1 MPRAARTFAP
11 LLAGLV
17 LWTGAPAL
25 AQDAPAQGDPRDLI
39 VLSGDVAVRRGDDV
53 GEVIVLHGTASVSGV
68 VHGDVVVI
76 DGSISVTGQV
86 SGSVIGINGPV
97 TIGPD
102 AQILGD
108 VIARDRVRI
117 APGARIGG
125 EVREGAAFTFRTPID
140 VFGPF
145 AAWLAVAISTLLLG
159 ALLLLF
165 GPRGAE
171 AIAQAALGSP
181 WASTGIGLVAF
192 LGLPILGLFALV
204 SLVALPFGLGLLLAL
219 AFLWSAGLAWTAFA
233 IGRAIWRAP
242 RSGWLAL
249 VLGWAVVAAF
259 LAIPVAGGV
268 VWFAGAV
275 FGLGAMT
282 VAVWRTRGAGG
293 RHRPSAKM
301 PPERVVAV
309 PERVGAPEPMVT
321 ERAIEQEGTGI

>member
-1 MPRAARTFAP
+1 MQRAARTFAP
-11 LLAGLV
+11 LLAGLL
-17 LWTGAPAL
+17 LWAGGPASAQQGGA
-25 AQDAPAQGDPRDLI
+25 QEDPRDLI
-39 VLSGDVAVRRGDDV
+39 VLSGDVAVRRGEDV

-76 DGSISVTGQV
+76 DGSISVTGHV
-86 SGSVIGINGPV
+86 SGSVICINGPV
-97 TIGPD
+97 TIGAD

-108 VIARDRVRI
+108 VIARDRLRI
-117 APGARIGG
+117 EAGARIGG

-159 ALLLLF
+159 AVLLLF

-171 AIAQAALGSP
+171 AIAQTALGSP
-181 WASTGIGLVAF
+181 WASTGIGLIAF

-204 SLVALPFGLGLLLAL
+204 SLVALPFGFGLLLAL
-219 AFLWSAGLAWTAFA
+219 AFLWSAGVAWTAFA
-233 IGRAIWRAP
+233 IGRAIWRHPHA
-242 RSGWLAL
+242 SWLAF
-249 VLGWAVVAAF
+249 VIGWAVVAAF

-268 VWFAGAV
+268 VWFAAAV

-282 VAVWRTRGAGG
+282 VTVWRARGAGG

-301 PPERVVAV
+301 PPERIVEV
-309 PERVGAPEPMVT
+309 PERDGAPEPMVT
-321 ERAIEQEGTGI
+321 ERAMEQEGTGI